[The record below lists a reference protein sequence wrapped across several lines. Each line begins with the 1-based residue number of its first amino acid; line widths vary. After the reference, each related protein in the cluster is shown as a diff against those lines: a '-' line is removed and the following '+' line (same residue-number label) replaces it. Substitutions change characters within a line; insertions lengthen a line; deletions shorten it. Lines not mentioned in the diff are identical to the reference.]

1 MVKRVG
7 SIVRDRYDG
16 RPMGTEALDSTPPPR
31 VSMVMPVHNG
41 ARWLAD
47 AIESVLTQE
56 FTDFELILVDDASR
70 DASPAIMADAAT
82 RDARVRI
89 LRLDTNVG
97 LPAALNHGFAAARGS
112 LHSWTSDDNL
122 LRPQMLARLVA
133 TLDAHPHADIV
144 HADFML
150 IDDAGRELGRS
161 RVGPVERLLYG
172 NNIGACFLY
181 RACVTEALGGYD
193 PALFGVEDYDFW
205 LRAAQRFAFVT
216 LHEDLYVY
224 RKHGGSLTSRRSD
237 QIQAL
242 TAEIVERAL
251 PGTLPAR
258 SRSEILLGLALRSQ
272 RRWRFDLVGRA
283 LRAHPAPVIARLPA
297 LARWSL
303 VVARNRLLG

>member
-1 MVKRVG
+1 ME
-7 SIVRDRYDG
+7 
-16 RPMGTEALDSTPPPR
+16 TEALDSTAPPR

-47 AIESVLTQE
+47 AIASVLAQD

-70 DASPAIMADAAT
+70 DASAEIMADAAA
-82 RDARVRI
+82 RDARVRL

-97 LPAALNHGFAAARGS
+97 LPAALNHGFAEARGA

-144 HADFML
+144 YADFTL
-150 IDDAGRELGRS
+150 IDDAGTDLGRS

-181 RACVTEALGGYD
+181 RAQVTDALGGYD
-193 PALFGVEDYDFW
+193 TDLFGVEDYDFW
-205 LRAAQRFAFVT
+205 LRAAQRFTFVA
-216 LHEDLYVY
+216 LHEDLYIY
-224 RKHGGSLTSRRSD
+224 RKHGGSLTAKRSD

-242 TAEIVERAL
+242 TAQIVERAL
-251 PGTLPAR
+251 PDTLPAR

-283 LRAHPAPVIARLPA
+283 LRAHPAPVVARLPT

-303 VVARNRLLG
+303 VVARNRLTA